1 VILAT
6 DCDWVR
12 LKCPFDSGVG
22 GILRSDIKELVA
34 SPNMYFAS
42 PNMYFLYGSQGSIQF
57 CNCATCA
64 EIRGDWIVS
73 ALEFAMGNGY

>member
-34 SPNMYFAS
+34 SPNMYF
-42 PNMYFLYGSQGSIQF
+42 LYGSQGSIQF

-73 ALEFAMGNGY
+73 ALEFAKGNGY